1 MGDNSTPDEREGA
14 PDEHESR
21 KSARLPGVVLPIAGL
36 VVLLVGCVVA
46 WLNRNTYI
54 GWFAYAPL
62 SNQPFSGTGMA
73 FLSPGT
79 QAGLAIA
86 VVGLLLLAFW
96 AGYRTG
102 RKAAPKTPG
111 QF

>member
-1 MGDNSTPDEREGA
+1 MGDNSTPEENSTE
-14 PDEHESR
+14 EHEPR
-21 KSARLPGVVLPIAGL
+21 KPARIPGAVLPIAGL
-36 VVLLVGCVVA
+36 VILIVGCTVA

-96 AGYRTG
+96 AGYNIG
-102 RKAAPKTPG
+102 RKASG
-111 QF
+111 REQ

>member
-1 MGDNSTPDEREGA
+1 MGDNNTPDHERA
-14 PDEHESR
+14 PEQREPR
-21 KSARLPGVVLPIAGL
+21 KPARVPGVVLPIAGL
-36 VVLLVGCVVA
+36 VVLLAGCLVA

-73 FLSPGT
+73 FLSPGM

-102 RKAAPKTPG
+102 RKAAPTTPG
-111 QF
+111 QP

>member
-1 MGDNSTPDEREGA
+1 MGENDTPEERKTPKPGRLSGA
-14 PDEHESR
+14 VLP
-21 KSARLPGVVLPIAGL
+21 SAGLFVVLVGFLIA
-36 VVLLVGCVVA
+36 
-46 WLNRNTYI
+46 WINRNTYI

-86 VVGLLLLAFW
+86 VAGLLVLAFW
-96 AGYRTG
+96 AGYRIG
-102 RKAAPKTPG
+102 NKAGPNNR
-111 QF
+111 

>member
-1 MGDNSTPDEREGA
+1 MGDNSTSGEQQP
-14 PDEHESR
+14 R
-21 KSARLPGVVLPIAGL
+21 KPARIPGVVLPIAGL
-36 VVLLVGCVVA
+36 LVLLVGCLVA

-62 SNQPFSGTGMA
+62 SNQPFSGAGMA

-96 AGYRTG
+96 AGYRLG
-102 RKAAPKTPG
+102 RRNGAESR
-111 QF
+111 

>member
-1 MGDNSTPDEREGA
+1 MGDNTTPEEYE
-14 PDEHESR
+14 PR
-21 KSARLPGVVLPIAGL
+21 KPARLPDVVLPIAGL

-96 AGYRTG
+96 AGFKAG
-102 RKAAPKTPG
+102 RKAGRERPD
-111 QF
+111 QL